1 MKAFRRLTPT
11 GKSISMSC
19 NPRLF
24 LFSFLSFGLTR
35 NLASS
40 QNSTLLFAKDNNVR
54 NCSCSSDIKSCE
66 YSLANLMCNCK
77 SVLFQRNRTL
87 SRISYTGDLV
97 VWFTDTSI
105 LGQLLNFTFVHDLK
119 LSLCGAL
126 PLPTDYLAIIGLRRL
141 EIHTANSTE
150 QRLVIYNHDKKP
162 MDKTSQNPSEK
173 TSLLHIS
180 YLDTSLFNG
189 PSLKAYSV
197 EDVSSINEQFPNLPY
212 PNTFSVTNMSYIV
225 TLIY

>member
-1 MKAFRRLTPT
+1 METGFQKADHT

-19 NPRLF
+19 NPRIF

-35 NLASS
+35 NLTSS

-54 NCSCSSDIKSCE
+54 NCSCSTEIKSCE
-66 YSLANLMCNCK
+66 YSLANLMCNCR

-87 SRISYTGDLV
+87 SRVGYTGDLV
-97 VWFTDTSI
+97 VWFTDTSV
-105 LGQLLNFTFVHDLK
+105 LGQLLNFTFVRDLK

-126 PLPTDYLAIIGLRRL
+126 PLPTDYLAIIGLQRL
-141 EIHTANSTE
+141 EVQTANSTE
-150 QRLVIYNHDKKP
+150 QRLIIYNHEKP
-162 MDKTSQNPSEK
+162 MGKTSQHHREK
-173 TSLLHIS
+173 ISLFHIS

-197 EDVSSINEQFPNLPY
+197 EGVFSITEQFPNLPY
-212 PNTFSVTNMSYIV
+212 PKTFSVTNTSYVV

>member
-1 MKAFRRLTPT
+1 
-11 GKSISMSC
+11 MSC
-19 NPRLF
+19 NPCLF
-24 LFSFLSFGLTR
+24 LFSFLSFGLAR
-35 NLASS
+35 NLVSG
-40 QNSTLLFAKDNNVR
+40 QNSTLLFPKDNNVR
-54 NCSCSSDIKSCE
+54 NCSCSTEIKSCE

-77 SVLFQRNRTL
+77 SQYP

-97 VWFTDTSI
+97 VWFTNTSI
-105 LGQLLNFTFVHDLK
+105 LGQLLNFTLVQDLK

-141 EIHTANSTE
+141 EVHTANSTE
-150 QRLVIYNHDKKP
+150 QRLIIYNHDMKP
-162 MDKTSQNPSEK
+162 MDKTSQHPREK
-173 TSLLHIS
+173 TSLFHIS

-189 PSLKAYSV
+189 QSLKAYSV

-212 PNTFSVTNMSYIV
+212 PNAFSVTNTSYVV